1 MLFVLSL
8 LALPCCAAVIFNT
21 LSSIVISS
29 YLFFPLLQVVEN
41 RVVYVRPGNTSLCP
55 NNVSQCQ
62 TLDWYSQNS
71 NGSFMTDNTV
81 VRFLESEHLLSTS
94 IGKHINYHNLTII
107 GVGTPSHDVNGTPSP
122 TSWINCTVAVS
133 CF

>member
-41 RVVYVRPGNTSLCP
+41 RVVYVRRGNTSLCP

-71 NGSFMTDNTV
+71 NGSFMTDNTE
-81 VRFLESEHLLSTS
+81 VRFLEGEHLLSTS
-94 IGKHINYHNLTII
+94 IGKQINCHNLTII
-107 GVGTPSHDVNGTPSP
+107 GVGTASHDV
-122 TSWINCTVAVS
+122 
-133 CF
+133 